1 MRRQNRTGDDMK
13 QLIPLTALIVLS
25 SAAWADP
32 QVATLRGAENLDQ
45 IGPAATI
52 PRVVNTDIRQ
62 VRNYPEQPPVI
73 PHKIDGYQIDIN
85 YNQCMTCHSRAAI
98 EVSQAPMISITHFMN
113 RDGQF
118 LATASPR
125 RYFCT
130 QCHVSQTDARPLVES
145 TFVDVDQVLDYLQ
158 SVEGEN

>member
-1 MRRQNRTGDDMK
+1 MK
-13 QLIPLTALIVLS
+13 KSFVSLIILTVLGT
-25 SAAWADP
+25 AAVAEN
-32 QVATLRGAENLDQ
+32 QVATLRGAEPLDQ
-45 IGPAATI
+45 VGEPPAI
-52 PRVVNTDIRQ
+52 PRVINSDIRQ

-73 PHKIDGYQIDIN
+73 PHKIDGYQIDTN

-98 EVSQAPMISITHFMN
+98 EVSQAPMISVTHFMN

-130 QCHVSQTDARPLVES
+130 QCHVSQSEARPLVDN

-158 SVEGEN
+158 TLEGEN